1 MKNKYAWSI
10 LGCMAVLLLT
20 SGCETMGG
28 GQTQTTIYDIHK
40 RMVKLDKE
48 LGSSV
53 TQLTESTA
61 TLNARIDAGDEQTRT
76 LLGILEENRAK
87 LDNLTRELDSM
98 KNTLYRHWNLTPG
111 SSPKM
116 QRDISVS
123 NVTIEG
129 PAGSSA
135 PAVPAPAAPA
145 PSAPVAPAPVPPAPA
160 AEPAPAP
167 PVAEPIPEAPV
178 PVPEVKQET
187 LPEMPSVPPAQTQA
201 KNVLEDSAPLPA
213 GNDAATPAPSAT
225 LPEAEVAAT
234 PPAGATDPRLV
245 YQQAQ
250 RSFAN
255 DDFSNALTQ
264 FDSFLS
270 QNPDSDLSAN
280 AQFWKGK
287 CQFNLNQY
295 DQSVKSFEALRSKFP
310 SSTKVPFAMHNQAV
324 AHSRLGQT
332 NEAIRL
338 MEAVIEQYPASP
350 AADQARADLRK
361 LRGE

>member
-1 MKNKYAWSI
+1 MKQKYVWPL
-10 LGCMAVLLLT
+10 LGCIAVLLLST
-20 SGCETMGG
+20 GCETTGG
-28 GQTQTTIYDIHK
+28 SQTKTTIYDIHK

-61 TLNARIDAGDEQTRT
+61 TLNARIDANDEQSRT
-76 LLGILEENRAK
+76 LLGMLEENRAK
-87 LDNLTRELDSM
+87 LDNLTRELESM

-111 SSPKM
+111 SAPRTQK
-116 QRDISVS
+116 DVSVS

-129 PAGSSA
+129 PA
-135 PAVPAPAAPA
+135 VPAPPA
-145 PSAPVAPAPVPPAPA
+145 PSPTPLPTEPTPVPPTPTAPTPV
-160 AEPAPAP
+160 PA
-167 PVAEPIPEAPV
+167 APV
-178 PVPEVKQET
+178 PVPAVEAPAPET
-187 LPEMPSVPPAQTQA
+187 PPAPPVPDQT
-201 KNVLEDSAPLPA
+201 KNVLEDSAPLPV
-213 GNDAATPAPSAT
+213 GNVQPPPAAPAT
-225 LPEAEVAAT
+225 LPESTEVAAET
-234 PPAGATDPRLV
+234 AGAADPRLL

-255 DDFSNALTQ
+255 DDFSSALTQ
-264 FDSFLS
+264 FDAFLS
-270 QNPDSDLSAN
+270 GNPDSDLSAN

-287 CQFNLNQY
+287 CQFNLSQY
-295 DQSVKSFEALRSKFP
+295 DDSVKSFESLRGKFP

>member
-1 MKNKYAWSI
+1 MKTKYAWPL
-10 LGCMAVLLLT
+10 LGCMAVLLL
-20 SGCETMGG
+20 SAGCETTGG
-28 GQTQTTIYDIHK
+28 SQTKTTIYDIHK

-61 TLNARIDAGDEQTRT
+61 TLNARIDANDEQSRT
-76 LLGILEENRAK
+76 LLGMLEENRAK
-87 LDNLTRELDSM
+87 LDNLTRELESM

-111 SSPKM
+111 SAPRTQK
-116 QRDISVS
+116 DVSVS

-129 PAGSSA
+129 PAVPAA
-135 PAVPAPAAPA
+135 PVPPLPTPVPVESTAVPAAPAAPV
-145 PSAPVAPAPVPPAPA
+145 PAPVAPVPTPAVENPAPVAPPAT
-160 AEPAPAP
+160 
-167 PVAEPIPEAPV
+167 PV
-178 PVPEVKQET
+178 PD
-187 LPEMPSVPPAQTQA
+187 QT
-201 KNVLEDSAPLPA
+201 KNVLEDSAPLPV
-213 GNDAATPAPSAT
+213 GNVKSPPAAPAT
-225 LPEAEVAAT
+225 LPEATEVATEAV
-234 PPAGATDPRLV
+234 GAADPRLL

-255 DDFSNALTQ
+255 DDFSSALTQ
-264 FDSFLS
+264 FDAFLS
-270 QNPDSDLSAN
+270 GNPDSDLSAN

-287 CQFNLNQY
+287 CQFNLSQY
-295 DQSVKSFEALRSKFP
+295 DDSVKSFESLRGKFP